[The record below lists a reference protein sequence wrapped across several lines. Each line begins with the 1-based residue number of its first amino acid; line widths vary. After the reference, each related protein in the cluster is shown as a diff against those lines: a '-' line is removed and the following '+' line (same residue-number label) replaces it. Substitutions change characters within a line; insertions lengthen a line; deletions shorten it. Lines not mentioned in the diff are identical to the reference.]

1 VSNPKIPKGI
11 EKSYFDPINQREE
24 IRKDNNSKI
33 GVYAWEN
40 KINNKVYVGSGN
52 PLYLRLSDYYQDW
65 YLNNR
70 NNLPIVRGLNK
81 YSMLNFNL
89 HILEYSNS
97 YDVISCEQKW
107 IDLIKPEY
115 NINPIAGSSKGYKH
129 TDESIEKMRNS
140 AIGRKHSDEVKIR
153 MSETRKGENN
163 SFFNK
168 KHSSETIEVLKHIA
182 QNRKHIPVKGLEV
195 EITDLET
202 NTTNVFSS
210 IRDAAKFLK
219 SDIKT
224 ILRREST
231 QLEKGINIPYRKRY
245 MININRD
252 K

>member
-1 VSNPKIPKGI
+1 
-11 EKSYFDPINQREE
+11 
-24 IRKDNNSKI
+24 
-33 GVYAWEN
+33 
-40 KINNKVYVGSGN
+40 
-52 PLYLRLSDYYQDW
+52 
-65 YLNNR
+65 
-70 NNLPIVRGLNK
+70 
-81 YSMLNFNL
+81 
-89 HILEYSNS
+89 
-97 YDVISCEQKW
+97 
-107 IDLIKPEY
+107 
-115 NINPIAGSSKGYKH
+115 
-129 TDESIEKMRNS
+129 MRNS

-231 QLEKGINIPYRKRY
+231 QLEKDI
-245 MININRD
+245 
-252 K
+252 